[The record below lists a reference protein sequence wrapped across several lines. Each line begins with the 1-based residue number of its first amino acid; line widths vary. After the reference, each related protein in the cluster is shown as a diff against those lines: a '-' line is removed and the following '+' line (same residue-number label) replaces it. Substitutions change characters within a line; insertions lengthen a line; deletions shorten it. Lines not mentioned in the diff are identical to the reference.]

1 MSVWGWVVS
10 MKWMYWVCQSGVDVM
25 GVSAWGGCVRVGMFA
40 RSHLQWLCCDSLL
53 CVCHCRLPSPTRM

>member
-1 MSVWGWVVS
+1 